1 MLNPTSK
8 ELRFLEELKAMYAE
22 KKSKAR
28 EVEETYES
36 YIEDEVYR
44 VLPYFTISI
53 KQMLSDAVQRE
64 NDFVVVSY
72 KEAYQA
78 MKASRSI
85 LENMRAFIFSTKDD
99 EKIQERLMSK
109 VSEYFQ
115 KLGFKVTVSSGP
127 FGMLKSISLSGWVN
141 EPIRPDK

>member
-1 MLNPTSK
+1 MFNPTSK

-64 NDFVVVSY
+64 DDFVVVSC
-72 KEAYQA
+72 KEAYQS
-78 MKASRSI
+78 MRESRSI
-85 LENMRAFIFSTKDD
+85 LENIRAFIFPSQDD
-99 EKIQERLMSK
+99 EKIQERLIAK

-115 KLGFKVTVSSGP
+115 KLGFKIITSSGP
-127 FGMLKSISLSGWVN
+127 FGILKSISLSGWT
-141 EPIRPDK
+141 